1 VIIRIFEEI
10 IMSRAIVFITDG
22 TEETECLTTVD
33 IFRRAGIDTTL
44 VAVKDEKKIISSHK
58 VTIEADQTFD
68 EADLDS
74 ADILFVPGGMPG
86 VTNFLAC
93 DKLIAQIRKSYDDG
107 KYISAVCAG
116 PSVLGKAGILE
127 GKRATCFPGWEDKL
141 FCGEYTGEG
150 VTVDGRIIT
159 GRGLGFSIELALEL
173 IKILVSE
180 EMSADL
186 RGRIQHP
193 DTI

>member
-1 VIIRIFEEI
+1 
-10 IMSRAIVFITDG
+10 MCKAIVFITDG
-22 TEETECLTTVD
+22 TEEVECLTTVD

-44 VAVKDEKKIISSHK
+44 VAVKDERKTVSSHK
-58 VTIEADQTFD
+58 VTVEADLTLD
-68 EADLDS
+68 EADLSD

-86 VTNFLAC
+86 VTNLLSC
-93 DKLIAQIRKSYDDG
+93 DKLIEQIGKSYEEG

-116 PSVLGKAGILE
+116 PSVLGKAGILK

-173 IKILVSE
+173 VRILKGE
-180 EMSADL
+180 EAYLDL